1 MNKISFIIRI
11 SNQIWWKAY
20 SYFSTIFIADFH
32 LLSCELDN
40 VTFKVLIYPFYT
52 NIMLKQNKILI
63 LSRLLFKNLKYFLS
77 LLE

>member
-1 MNKISFIIRI
+1 MNKISFITRI

-40 VTFKVLIYPFYT
+40 VAFKVLI
-52 NIMLKQNKILI
+52 
-63 LSRLLFKNLKYFLS
+63 
-77 LLE
+77 